1 MECHQRVLRRQVI
14 VVLRDG
20 ATGAT
25 PAPVPRPIERIFLRQ
40 VGKYQFPMFPR
51 KLQLTIVQLSN
62 LV

>member
-20 ATGAT
+20 ATTTRPSPG
-25 PAPVPRPIERIFLRQ
+25 PRPIERVFLRQ
-40 VGKYQFPMFPR
+40 VGEYQIPKFPC